1 MLEVDVVDPDPAVA
15 HDHLARR
22 RRRLRTLD
30 HHEFF
35 GPAVTGDLDCE
46 HP

>member
-1 MLEVDVVDPDPAVA
+1 MLKIDVVDPDPAVA
-15 HDHLARR
+15 HEHLARR
-22 RRRLRTLD
+22 GRGLRALD

-35 GPAVTGDLDCE
+35 GPAMTGDLDCE

>member
-1 MLEVDVVDPDPAVA
+1 MLKIDVVDPDPAVP

-22 RRRLRTLD
+22 SDRFRAL
-30 HHEFF
+30 HHYEFF
-35 GPAVTGDLDCE
+35 GPAMTGDLDCE